1 MVEIGELLAGKYRV
15 ERVLGK
21 GGMGYV
27 VLALHMQLEQPVAV
41 KLLMPELAVLEE
53 PVARFLREARAA
65 VKIRSEHVAR
75 VIDVGKLDDGT
86 PYMVMEYL
94 DGHDLAAELD
104 VRGRLPVEESVDYVV
119 QASEAI
125 AEAHS
130 LGIVHRDLKPANLF
144 LSRHA
149 DGSPLVKVL
158 DFGISKAL
166 LSDDG
171 SPAPNLTATQS
182 LIGSPYYMSPEQVR
196 KPKTVDARTDI
207 WSLGVILYEL
217 LTGRLP
223 FTADTAMSVL
233 AAVVSDPPPPLRE
246 VRPDVPAALAEVVA
260 RCLEKEPARRFQHVA
275 ELAKAL
281 KPHGPETSAA
291 IVSRIS
297 GMQRGVSLPPH
308 VAATPL
314 PAGVIISIDQA
325 TVRADSGDV
334 VNDSASRRTAPA
346 PKQRAW
352 RWAGGGALIALIS
365 AGVVWGMRKP
375 PAHLAPEDV
384 PSELPVVPQAAL
396 PREAPPATAVR
407 PAALAPDV
415 RAVAERGAEE
425 DAAVRPLVSAPVRRP
440 RPRPSRTEPARPK
453 ASAREGAPIPPTA
466 IDPLEGRR

>member
-27 VLALHMQLEQPVAV
+27 VAATHTQLEQRVAI

-75 VIDVGKLDDGT
+75 VLDVGKLDDGT

-104 VRGRLPVEESVDYVV
+104 VRGSLPLQQAIDYVL

-144 LSRHA
+144 LSQHA

-166 LSDDG
+166 LGDDG

-217 LTGRLP
+217 LSGRLP

-246 VRPDVPAALAEVVA
+246 VRPDVPSAVAEIVA
-260 RCLEKEPARRFQHVA
+260 RCLEKEPARRFQYVA
-275 ELAKAL
+275 EFAQAL
-281 KPHGPETSAA
+281 MPHAPETSGA
-291 IVSRIS
+291 IISRIS
-297 GMQRGVSLPPH
+297 GMRRSASLAPRVVS
-308 VAATPL
+308 TPL
-314 PAGVIISIDQA
+314 PADSKIRIDSA
-325 TVRADSGDV
+325 TVHADSGDV
-334 VNDSASRRTAPA
+334 GKLSASQPREPSHERG
-346 PKQRAW
+346 QIW
-352 RWAGGGALIALIS
+352 RWAAGGALIALIS
-365 AGVVWGMRKP
+365 AGAVWSMRKP
-375 PAHLAPEDV
+375 QPNLAPEAL
-384 PSELPVVPQAAL
+384 PPELPAQHSL
-396 PREAPPATAVR
+396 PLDERVVR
-407 PAALAPDV
+407 PVSPAVVAPDV
-415 RAVAERGAEE
+415 RAVSDHG
-425 DAAVRPLVSAPVRRP
+425 DAIDAGKAPVASAPASRARP
-440 RPRPSRTEPARPK
+440 RSTRPGVPRSKSSARPSPA
-453 ASAREGAPIPPTA
+453 PPPGA